1 MTGSGKRPLTIS
13 ALLLCLALLVAAA
26 TVGCGKKSP
35 SAPQVSGTRVEQAQ
49 SDDPGSVSYDEGS
62 RRLVI
67 TFRSGAVYEYTD
79 VPRDVYVG
87 ISAAPA
93 KGVYFST
100 YVKGSIPVPGND
112 IRVGRFGE
120 HSSTRADSGKAVTVT
135 GKGPVGTA
143 TTAPGAVGRL
153 VDRFDLGHKAFPS
166 GVVW

>member
-13 ALLLCLALLVAAA
+13 ALLLSLALLVAV
-26 TVGCGKKSP
+26 TTFGCGKKNP
-35 SAPQVSGTRVEQAQ
+35 SASQPNVTRVEQAQ

-100 YVKGSIPVPGND
+100 YVKDRYSFRVTTSGSAGSVSIQVQEPTPAKPS
-112 IRVGRFGE
+112 RLRGR
-120 HSSTRADSGKAVTVT
+120 
-135 GKGPVGTA
+135 
-143 TTAPGAVGRL
+143 GR
-153 VDRFDLGHKAFPS
+153 
-166 GVVW
+166 